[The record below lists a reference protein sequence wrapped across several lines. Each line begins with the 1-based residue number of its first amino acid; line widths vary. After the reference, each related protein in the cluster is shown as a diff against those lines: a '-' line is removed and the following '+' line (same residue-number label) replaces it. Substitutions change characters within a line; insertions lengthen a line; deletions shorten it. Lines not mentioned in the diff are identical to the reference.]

1 MNECVR
7 VLVEICSV
15 NRQRKA
21 FKNQADESKE
31 EKERERARERVTKQ
45 INKKKENQTF
55 NNVKDI
61 AIMTILS
68 ACNGCHDVCLP
79 EKV

>member
-1 MNECVR
+1 MTN
-7 VLVEICSV
+7 L
-15 NRQRKA
+15 
-21 FKNQADESKE
+21 AD
-31 EKERERARERVTKQ
+31 ERERESEIHIKSHTHTKQ

-68 ACNGCHDVCLP
+68 VRNGCHDVCLP